1 MVSLPALRVPD
12 RITVAHLKAQQSE
25 KRGTIMRTSKFAL
38 SLACLAML
46 VSCGG
51 GSGGNNNTG
60 NVPTPTPTP
69 STGGGACTLSARQDF
84 ALEVFNEW
92 YLFPTLFNASV
103 NKASHTNLQS
113 YIDALVAPARA
124 QSRDRFFSYVTSI
137 AEEDAFANSGASAG
151 FGFRLSYNTGRRQVF
166 VIETFEGTAALGAN
180 LDRGTE
186 ILAIG
191 TTASNLQTVNSLM
204 ATGGAGA
211 VSDALGPTTAGT
223 MRVLRVRDQS
233 GVEREV
239 ALTKTEFDLDPVSNR
254 YGAQIINDGG
264 RQVGYLNLRTF
275 SVRSAEQD
283 LIAAFAT
290 FRAAGVTEL
299 IVDFRYN
306 GGGFIYLAEILGD
319 LMGRTREGQVFER
332 INYRPS
338 KSSSNEIYN
347 FAARAQSIAPTRIAF
362 IGTESTASASE
373 LVINGMQPYVANI
386 ALIGSNTYGKPVG
399 QSAFDLAAC
408 DDRLRV
414 VTIQI
419 ANGNNQGD
427 YYTGLASTVPNT
439 CRAADNFAFQM
450 GDPRE
455 TMTAVALDYL
465 AGRSCTAIAGGPA
478 TTASVEDSGLL
489 APELTERSAAQHE
502 MPGLF

>member
-1 MVSLPALRVPD
+1 MD
-12 RITVAHLKAQQSE
+12 
-25 KRGTIMRTSKFAL
+25 
-38 SLACLAML
+38 
-46 VSCGG
+46 
-51 GSGGNNNTG
+51 
-60 NVPTPTPTP
+60 
-69 STGGGACTLSARQDF
+69 
-84 ALEVFNEW
+84 VFNEW
-92 YLFPTLFNASV
+92 YLFPDLLNTSV

-137 AEEDAFANSGASAG
+137 AEEDAFASSGATAG
-151 FGFRLSYNTGRRQVF
+151 FGFRLNYDTANRRVF

-186 ILAIG
+186 LLGVG
-191 TTASNLQTVNSLM
+191 TSAANIQTVNSLM
-204 ATGGAGA
+204 VSGGAGA
-211 VSDALGPTTAGT
+211 VSDALGPATAGT
-223 MRVLRVRDQS
+223 TRVLRVRDQS
-233 GVEREV
+233 GVQREV
-239 ALTKTEFDLDPVSNR
+239 SLTKTDFDLDPVSNR

-283 LIAAFAT
+283 LRDAFAT

-319 LMGRTREGQVFER
+319 LMGRGREGQTFER

-338 KSSSNEIYN
+338 KSSLNEIN
-347 FAARAQSIAPTRIAF
+347 PFNAQPQSIAPTRIAF
-362 IGTESTASASE
+362 IGTGSTASASE
-373 LVINGMQPYVANI
+373 LVINGMQPHVPNI

-399 QSAFDLAAC
+399 QSAFDIPVC

-419 ANGNNQGD
+419 ANGNNQGE

-439 CRAADNFAFQM
+439 CRAADNIAFQM

-478 TTASVEDSGLL
+478 STASAIDRGLL
-489 APELTERSAAQHE
+489 APELPDRSAAQHE